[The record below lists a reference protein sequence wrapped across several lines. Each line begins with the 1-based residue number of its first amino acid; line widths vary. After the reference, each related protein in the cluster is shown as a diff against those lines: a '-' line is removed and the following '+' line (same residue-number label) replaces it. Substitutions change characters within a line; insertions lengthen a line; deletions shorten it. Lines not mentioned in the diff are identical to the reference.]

1 MPSDFNIF
9 SAECFNLIEAI
20 LWIGIGLGLY
30 MAHKSFPVKEYKN
43 IVITAIL
50 FLLFGVSDIIEIY
63 SGAWW
68 SSWWL
73 LTWKISNGIAL
84 LYFTFKLLKS
94 EKLKRN

>member
-1 MPSDFNIF
+1 MVNFNIF
-9 SAECFNLIEAI
+9 SVEWFNLIESI

-30 MAHKSFPVKEYKN
+30 LSKKSFPIKQNKN

-68 SSWWL
+68 NSWWL
-73 LTWKISNGIAL
+73 LIWKILNGIGL

-94 EKLKRN
+94 EKFK

>member
-20 LWIGIGLGLY
+20 LWIGIGLY
-30 MAHKSFPVKEYKN
+30 MVHKSFSVKEYKN
-43 IVITAIL
+43 ILITAIL

-68 SSWWL
+68 SSWYL
-73 LTWKISNGIAL
+73 LIWKISNGIAL
-84 LYFTFKLLKS
+84 LYFTFKLLKIRKTQA
-94 EKLKRN
+94 KLK